1 MQFLLLT
8 FSRQPSLLPKRE
20 NEEFLAFYQLCIKSL
35 NHFVAADVRG
45 VDLGGSV
52 QVWVWSFFSAFMYQP
67 LVKQSQ
73 VE

>member
-35 NHFVAADVRG
+35 NHFAAVDVQG
-45 VDLGGSV
+45 VDLRGSA
-52 QVWVWSFFSAFMYQP
+52 QVWVRSLFSAFMYQA

-73 VE
+73 DE